1 MHPDRYHQPNFVDCI
16 RSRKQPNGNIEQGH
30 LSACLV
36 HFGNLAYRVGN
47 KQLLFDAEK
56 EVFTN
61 NDDANKLL
69 KPVYRDHYRIPD
81 NV

>member
-1 MHPDRYHQPNFVDCI
+1 MKKIFTGIFFIESLRT
-16 RSRKQPNGNIEQGH
+16 RKKPNGDMLQGH

-36 HFGNLAYRVGN
+36 HFGNIAYRVGN
-47 KQLLFDAEK
+47 KQLHFDAES
-56 EVFTN
+56 ERFIG

-69 KPVYRDHYRIPD
+69 KPTYREKYTIPE